1 MEKKKINKDKVLN
14 SISNEEKFQ
23 KKNYKQLWFNSTLN
37 ADSETKILD
46 LIKKSQEKVI
56 KLKEKL
62 K

>member
-23 KKNYKQLWFNSTLN
+23 KKNYKHLWFNSTLN
-37 ADSETKILD
+37 ADSETKIL
-46 LIKKSQEKVI
+46 
-56 KLKEKL
+56 EKL